1 VTVEFIS
8 AAEVHD
14 LQGRIAAARR
24 LASDQAAQ
32 GQLSADDPVYWENLF
47 ESNAAAVLDT
57 LGRVQLPSD
66 RAVRYRFYGR
76 RGADLLVR
84 PFVARASTDVSTIRQ
99 LIDWHPPPDS
109 LARSATAAPT
119 RDVEFLYR
127 HFAYERSAR
136 GCYEYWVAV
145 QELWASARWVHSRI
159 VADAG
164 EFAAIVEGEQWQ
176 VNHQLERYEPA
187 VVVGDDSTQLAVL
200 LLCPLDRQAIT
211 LHRIEIGAE
220 QDVRFVE
227 AIDVAVGP
235 RGYVM

>member
-14 LQGRIAAARR
+14 LQGRVAAARK
-24 LASDQAAQ
+24 LASEQAAE
-32 GQLSADDPVYWENLF
+32 GRLSPDDPAYWEGLF
-47 ESNAAAVLDT
+47 EANAAAVLAT

-84 PFVARASTDVSTIRQ
+84 PFVARTSTDVSTIRQ

-109 LARSATAAPT
+109 LAVSAAAAPT

-127 HFAYERSAR
+127 HFTYERSAR
-136 GCYEYWVAV
+136 GCYEYWVLI
-145 QELWASARWVHSRI
+145 QELWASARWVHSRVI
-159 VADAG
+159 ADAD
-164 EFAAIVEGEQWQ
+164 EFAAIVQGDQWRM
-176 VNHQLERYEPA
+176 NHEIERYEPA
-187 VVVGDDSTQLAVL
+187 VIVGDDAAQLAVL
-200 LLCPLDRQAIT
+200 LLCPLERQAIT
-211 LHRIEIGAE
+211 LHRIEIGPE

-227 AIDVAVGP
+227 SIDVAVGP